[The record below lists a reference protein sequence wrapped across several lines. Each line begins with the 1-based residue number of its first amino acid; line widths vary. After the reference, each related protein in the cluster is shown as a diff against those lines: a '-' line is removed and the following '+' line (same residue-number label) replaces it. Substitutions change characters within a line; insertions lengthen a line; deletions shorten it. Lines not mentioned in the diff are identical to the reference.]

1 MKDCEHLLDE
11 IADRQKE
18 ILSVLVFFKIVVI
31 VVLSVAGVFF
41 LLDLAFWVFVFSSL
55 SAVMR

>member
-1 MKDCEHLLDE
+1 MKDCEHLLEE

-31 VVLSVAGVFF
+31 VLLSVGGLFF
-41 LLDLAFWVFVFSSL
+41 LIDLGFWVFVFSSL
-55 SAVMR
+55 SAVLR